1 MTDFPVRIFE
11 KYDIPVPRYT
21 SYPTAVQFKSLS
33 SSDYKVKL
41 KFLDQEKRNLSIYV
55 HIPFCRSIC
64 LFCGCS
70 VVLNRKDEKQQK
82 YVECLLQEI
91 KLLGSFLQK
100 KHSLK
105 QLHFGGGTPTNLT
118 DLQFSEIIAAL
129 KRYIVFSQDIEMSI
143 EIDPRNIMKDCGKKL
158 RVLKQL
164 GFNRVSFGVQDTDL
178 QVQEAVRRRQTK
190 QMTVQTFRWAKD
202 LGFEG
207 INLDL
212 IYGLP
217 KQTKETFKKTV
228 ECILAMRPDRIALF
242 SYAKIPWLKPHQKA
256 IKEIHLP
263 SQSEKF
269 AIYRYARK
277 AFVESGYI
285 SIGMDHF
292 ALPEDSLSKAFF
304 TKSLDR
310 NFQGYSLSVASDMIG
325 LGMSS
330 IGYVQGGYF
339 QNERDLEAYQDKVLK
354 NELPI
359 FRGYILNDDDH
370 IHKWVIKKM
379 MCDFEV
385 NKLEFNRLFN
395 KKFDQYFNKLEEKI
409 KVLEDEGLIYFDDKR
424 IVATKQGELFIR
436 IIASTFDQY
445 YEYKLNQYSR
455 SV

>member
-1 MTDFPVRIFE
+1 MTDFPVMMFE
-11 KYDIPVPRYT
+11 KYDTPVPRYT
-21 SYPTAVQFKSLS
+21 SYPTAVQFKPIS
-33 SSDYKVKL
+33 SSDYKARL
-41 KFLDQEKRNLSIYV
+41 KILDQEKRNLSIYI
-55 HIPFCRSIC
+55 HIPFCRSMC

-70 VVLNRKDEKQQK
+70 VVLNRKEDKQQK

-91 KLLGSFLQK
+91 KMLGSFLQK
-100 KHSLK
+100 RHSLK

-118 DLQFSEIIAAL
+118 ESQFSEIIIAL
-129 KRYIVFSQDIEMSI
+129 KRYIVFSQEIEMSI
-143 EIDPRNIMKDCGKKL
+143 EIDPRNIIKDCGKKL
-158 RVLKQL
+158 GFLKRL

-190 QMTVQTFRWAKD
+190 QMTLQTFRWAKD

-207 INLDL
+207 VNLDL

-217 KQTKETFKKTV
+217 KQSKETFKKTV
-228 ECILAMRPDRIALF
+228 ECILSMRPDRIALF
-242 SYAKIPWLKPHQKA
+242 SYAKVPWLKPHQKA
-256 IKEIHLP
+256 IKEIDLP

-269 AIYRYARK
+269 SIYRYARK
-277 AFVESGYI
+277 AFVDNGYVP
-285 SIGMDHF
+285 IGMDHF
-292 ALPEDSLSKAFF
+292 ALPLDSLSKAFF
-304 TKSLDR
+304 AKSLDR

-330 IGYVQGGYF
+330 IGYIQGGYF
-339 QNERDLEAYQDKVLK
+339 QNERDIEAYQDKVLK
-354 NELPI
+354 KKLPI
-359 FRGYILNDDDH
+359 FRGYILNEDDH
-370 IHKWVIKKM
+370 IRKWVIKKL

-385 NKLEFNRLFN
+385 DKLEFNSLFN
-395 KKFDQYFNKLEEKI
+395 KTFDQYFSNLDEKI
-409 KVLEDEGLIYFDDKR
+409 KNLEEEGLVCFDGKR